1 MSIMLLLCQP
11 LDITSPV
18 GSSSACEWYFR
29 SRGASSICDQP
40 LVTGLNTQQGFP
52 TDAPPDTKT
61 VPSGN
66 NTGLT
71 FTRDVGC
78 VCPGAIGRLMAGCQT
93 GDRLERLMIW
103 NVRLLSRLPPPTIMT

>member
-29 SRGASSICDQP
+29 SRGASSICDHP
-40 LVTGLNTQQGFP
+40 FVTGLNTQQGSP
-52 TDAPPDTKT
+52 ADAPPDTNT

-71 FTRDVGC
+71 LTRDVGC
-78 VCPGAIGRLMAGCQT
+78 VCPGAIGRLVAGSHS
-93 GDRLERLMIW
+93 GVSVERLIIW
-103 NVRLLSRLPPPTIMT
+103 